1 MIEKSNVSNLC
12 IGGQNVVDDQH
23 NNIENEQDD
32 ILMDT
37 TDMDEGNEN
46 NVDDVTDEADP
57 GLLTDMILQFLL

>member
-1 MIEKSNVSNLC
+1 
-12 IGGQNVVDDQH
+12 
-23 NNIENEQDD
+23 
-32 ILMDT
+32 MDT

>member
-1 MIEKSNVSNLC
+1 MIEKSTVSNLC

-46 NVDDVTDEADP
+46 NVDVTDEADP
-57 GLLTDMILQFLL
+57 GLLTDMIVQFLP